1 MSIDKSLVPK
11 GKLVRHRSVL
21 TRTERIQHLTDEGLW
36 DGKKSVYGLPK
47 VKTIKAKKKVKV
59 VKEKTEETA
68 TTTAD
73 DATVAAATTG
83 GKEKE
88 KEKAS

>member
-36 DGKKSVYGLPK
+36 DEKKSVYGLPK

-68 TTTAD
+68 
-73 DATVAAATTG
+73 DATAADATAAAATTG